1 MLPLIRSE
9 TVPQIFTSDPN
20 LKTPPAHVIIYQFQI
35 IGFPEVSL
43 RWWTFHSLSNMPCKC
58 EIESLC
64 FRCKVLSEETESG
77 SVTSILASA
86 SCSWVESSL
95 ATLSLSSLHCNFILI
110 SQLLIILLHCILPQ
124 HSIWVRF
131 VLRSQNCVNWKRKW
145 FYCHNPSPKSKVQRT
160 WSDSILL
167 WHHQPPPP
175 TKTFLRNQTYNWAQ
189 IFTVDLNNQDK
200 LI

>member
-1 MLPLIRSE
+1 MRHQDFCRQSFIVDRMVVMIQLTVKLSTGNQVSSE
-9 TVPQIFTSDPN
+9 QWFVSCGGTLHNSTCSRYYLSISDN
-20 LKTPPAHVIIYQFQI
+20 WFSGSITAMI
-35 IGFPEVSL
+35 
-43 RWWTFHSLSNMPCKC
+43 SLSF
-58 EIESLC
+58 IEQHALQVWNWIIV
-64 FRCKVLSEETESG
+64 FPVWKVLSEETESG

-145 FYCHNPSPKSKVQRT
+145 FY
-160 WSDSILL
+160 
-167 WHHQPPPP
+167 
-175 TKTFLRNQTYNWAQ
+175 TFTNELFDDN
-189 IFTVDLNNQDK
+189 FGLE
-200 LI
+200 